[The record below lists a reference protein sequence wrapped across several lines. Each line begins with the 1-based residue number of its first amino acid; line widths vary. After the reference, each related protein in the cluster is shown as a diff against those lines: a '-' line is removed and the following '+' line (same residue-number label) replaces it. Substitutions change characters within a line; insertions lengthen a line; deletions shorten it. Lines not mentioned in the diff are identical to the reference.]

1 MALQWVQDNIDKFGG
16 DPTKVTLFG
25 ESAGGYSIKQL
36 IAQPPSPLPFNAAIM
51 ESAQM
56 DYVINP
62 SISYNYT
69 LTNFGCESQ
78 ASPIACLRQVS
89 ATDLVTYISQ
99 NSLPFA
105 PVEDKVT
112 QTYDI
117 RPLIQSK
124 SLANVPILIGT
135 NAAEG
140 RVISAAFGYD
150 TSTSIETA
158 QEFTQTTFDFFKNVT
173 FEQSVLSAYSALQ
186 NNIYLFAAA
195 VYTDLPFTC
204 TTGSIANLTASNGYS
219 TWRYIYNAAF
229 PNQDYFPNPG
239 AYHSSEI
246 AQVFGTYTKL
256 TSSSGGPTSDQAKLS
271 LYMQTTWANFAKNP
285 SVGPGWPAV
294 GTNSGLEL
302 GNIGGVDNTGENTVQ
317 LSSVDSV
324 CTVWKPL
331 LDLTGY

>member
-25 ESAGGYSIKQL
+25 ESAGGYSTKQL
-36 IAQPPSPLPFNAAIM
+36 LAQPPSPLPFHAAIM

-62 SISYNYT
+62 SISYNHA
-69 LTNFGCESQ
+69 LTNFDCESQ
-78 ASPIACLRQVS
+78 PSPIACLRNVS

-140 RVISAAFGYD
+140 RVISAGLGYD
-150 TSTSIETA
+150 TSAVTETA
-158 QEFTQTTFDFFKNVT
+158 QAFTQAFFAFYNNVT
-173 FEQSVLSAYSALQ
+173 FDQSVLSAYSALQ
-186 NNIYLFAAA
+186 NNIYLFAATL
-195 VYTDLPFTC
+195 YTDLPFTC
-204 TTGSIANLTASNGYS
+204 TSGSIANLTASNGYS
-219 TWRYIYNAAF
+219 TWRYIYDAAF

-285 SVGPGWPAV
+285 STGPGWPAV

-302 GNIGGVDNTGENTVQ
+302 GNIGGVDSTGETTVQ
-317 LSSVDSV
+317 LSSVDYV
-324 CTVWKPL
+324 CPL
-331 LDLTGY
+331 LEPVLDYTGY

>member
-36 IAQPPSPLPFNAAIM
+36 MVQPPSPLSFHAVIM

-56 DYVINP
+56 NRVGDP
-62 SISYNYT
+62 LCSYNNT
-69 LTNFGCESQ
+69 LNHFGCASQ

-89 ATDLVTYISQ
+89 ATDLVTFISQ
-99 NSLPFA
+99 NGWYFA

-112 QTYDI
+112 QTYDT

-124 SLANVPILIGT
+124 KLANVPILIGT

-140 RVISAAFGYD
+140 RVISAAFRFD
-150 TSTSIETA
+150 TSTATETA
-158 QEFTQTTFDFFKNVT
+158 ENFTQTTFVGASFQ
-173 FEQSVLSAYSALQ
+173 QSVLDAYSALK
-186 NNIYLFAAA
+186 NNTYLFVAA
-195 VYTDLPFTC
+195 VFTDLPFTC

-219 TWRYIYNAAF
+219 TWRYIYDAAF
-229 PNQDYFPNPG
+229 PNQAYFSNPG

-256 TSSSGGPTSDQAKLS
+256 ESSSGGPTSDQAKLS
-271 LYMQTTWANFAKNP
+271 WYMQTTWANFAKNP

-294 GTNSGLEL
+294 GTSSGLEL
-302 GNIGGVDNTGENTVQ
+302 GNIGGVDKTGEKTVQ

-324 CTVWKPL
+324 CAVWRPV
-331 LDLTGY
+331 LDLGF